1 MDKNEKLLQVLHS
14 ILSDAFDSPV
24 IDKPIKEE
32 IADLAR
38 VRIAQAL
45 KKSGGNKSK
54 AAKIL
59 GLPNYQT
66 LTNWMIKYNVKE
78 SIDD

>member
-1 MDKNEKLLQVLHS
+1 MDKNEKLLQDLHS
-14 ILSDAFDSPV
+14 ILSDDFDSSV
-24 IDKPIKEE
+24 IDKSIKEE
-32 IADLAR
+32 IAELAR
-38 VRIAQAL
+38 MRITQAL

-54 AAKIL
+54 AAKLL

-78 SIDD
+78 SENA